1 MKGQRVGK
9 DKPANST
16 KKAIVFILGSTSVHF
31 TAREKKLHFIMIN
44 GLILQENL
52 VA

>member
-1 MKGQRVGK
+1 MRGQRVGK

-16 KKAIVFILGSTSVHF
+16 KKAKVFILGSTSVHF
-31 TAREKKLHFIMIN
+31 TAREEKLHFVMIG

-52 VA
+52 LA